1 MSTLCLGA
9 IRRCQYRFIG
19 AQLYEQTGARS
30 LSEFARHCD
39 QLDYP
44 RLYAAPNVAGEREP
58 RSPNHKWLNLLEE
71 GSTTHAGSLN
81 RVAAVY
87 PEIYVVRDHPLW
99 EVLTWDS
106 DDGESPAAY
115 LKHLKPHCRALER
128 SSYRCRTNARM
139 KWALGVPDWTNLAM
153 PLALLSDSTPGH
165 HPQQRWL
172 HTYFSHYLTLA
183 SLSPTYR
190 HCFPD
195 LWALI
200 DQWLQAKGLGGDG
213 LPLKWPV
220 DAGAFKYQQALHQLA
235 RKELMDRGW
244 LPEADLPT
252 ACALAMLWSLHLGG
266 THLSE
271 PLARSHSRGG
281 RRCPAALR
289 HLMRDLDPRLNVAV

>member
-1 MSTLCLGA
+1 MSTLCLDA

-30 LSEFARHCD
+30 SSEFARRCD

-44 RLYAAPNVAGEREP
+44 HLYAAPSVAGEQEP
-58 RSPNHKWLNLLEE
+58 RSPNRKWLKLLDE
-71 GSTTHAGSLN
+71 GTTTHADSLN
-81 RVAAVY
+81 RLAAVY
-87 PEIYVVRDHPLW
+87 PEIYGVRDHPLW
-99 EVLTWDS
+99 EVLSWDS
-106 DDGESPAAY
+106 DDGEAPATY
-115 LKHLKPHCRALER
+115 LKHLRPHCRVLER

-153 PLALLSDSTPGH
+153 PLALLSSSALGY

-183 SLSPTYR
+183 SLSPTYQR
-190 HCFPD
+190 CFPD

-200 DQWLQAKGLGGDG
+200 DQWLQARGLGAHAS
-213 LPLKWPV
+213 PLKWPV
-220 DAGAFKYQQALHQLA
+220 DAGAFEYQQALHQLA

-244 LPEADLPT
+244 LPEADLPSR
-252 ACALAMLWSLHLGG
+252 CALAMLWSLHLGG
-266 THLSE
+266 TQLTE
-271 PLARSHSRGG
+271 QLARSHSRGG
-281 RRCPAALR
+281 RRCPAPLR